1 MKHRTLAE
9 IAGGVVVLLPGAVGA
24 WIVARTLMTYW
35 GRDSLA
41 SLIVLSIGV
50 ALLVGLAEVFARQ
63 VRAGLMEQELRSLP
77 TRPSEA
83 TIDGASAP
91 VSALLRARLEQAPL
105 PVLGES
111 VAPFLTGLLVMLGL
125 LGTLLG
131 LFQTVHG
138 AGHAL
143 TTSADVETLRR
154 SLSVPIDG
162 LTRSFGCSA
171 AGISAS
177 AMLGLAI
184 ALVRRREARTMRVF
198 YNYAAGPLRSLSP
211 VRRQALALE
220 QLAGQGLGLPSAT
233 TAIDA
238 LGTKL
243 DVLSNHLISMQQAAA
258 STQQRALSD
267 LLASVRGELSR
278 IAAEA
283 GEALHGRVAP
293 LMEQMAA
300 RSAEAL
306 TAQATTLSE
315 SALEL
320 TRELERD
327 AATRR
332 QEAVE
337 AMQAV
342 RARFDEAESQRST
355 AHARELE
362 TVMTLAARTSND
374 ATEHQRELSER
385 WQELVTR
392 LDAHGE
398 ASRERDHAQLRSAEQ
413 AADLARERETEQLTR
428 LETLTTR
435 VGSELARLSATF
447 SAQLEQR
454 QASDERQDTRAER
467 ALTQLES
474 AARAVE
480 ESATRHDSV
489 LGQLVERLPTR
500 FEEAA
505 AHSREAAQTA
515 LAELAAITEQRLE
528 RVTSLLSDELT
539 QRGESA
545 RSFDERAV
553 QTLARVEQ
561 SAAVLD
567 TAIERQGQGL
577 EGLIARVGTLLP
589 ELAEAAQRGAS
600 ATIERLQESVE
611 QQAARYSEFETALRT
626 GREEHVRG
634 LADQLT
640 QHAVDLEQRLAKT
653 GEAVQEAAAIWQASS
668 AEMQTVAELFTNS
681 VERQR
686 EAADTWLESLG
697 EIEGAVERAGRSAAR
712 DGLSE
717 QLAATQEVFSRQLQF
732 QHELFDQLRSLR
744 NDHSHLLRAEHST
757 SDDDPEDEALELV
770 EEEPAEPVTRTTR
783 RPRGRGSE
791 APVQAADDTQPA
803 QQAESAETAEP
814 ADAPRK
820 KGEPKPKRRAAEGRD
835 VSV

>member
-1 MKHRTLAE
+1 MA
-9 IAGGVVVLLPGAVGA
+9 
-24 WIVARTLMTYW
+24 YW
-35 GRDSLA
+35 GHDWLA
-41 SLIVLSIGV
+41 SLIVMSIGA
-50 ALLVGLAEVFARQ
+50 ALLVGLVEVLARQ
-63 VRAGLMEQELRSLP
+63 IRTGLMERELRSLP

-91 VSALLRARLEQAPL
+91 VSAMLRSRLEQVPL
-105 PVLGES
+105 PTYGES

-143 TTSADVETLRR
+143 TTSGDVETLRR
-154 SLSVPIDG
+154 SLSVPIEG

-198 YNYAAGPLRSLSP
+198 YSYAAGPLRSLSP
-211 VRRQALALE
+211 MRRQALALE
-220 QLAGQGLGLPSAT
+220 QLAGQGLGMPSAA

-243 DVLSNHLISMQQAAA
+243 DVLSNHLVTMQQTATT
-258 STQQRALSD
+258 TQQRTLSD

-278 IAAEA
+278 IAGDA

-293 LMEQMAA
+293 LMEQMATRSADALATQASSLTATA
-300 RSAEAL
+300 RSLAREI
-306 TAQATTLSE
+306 
-315 SALEL
+315 EL
-320 TRELERD
+320 D
-327 AATRR
+327 AAVRR
-332 QEAVE
+332 QEAAE

-342 RARFDEAESQRST
+342 RAGFDEAENQRTT
-355 AHARELE
+355 AQAREFE
-362 TVMTLAARTSND
+362 AVIGLAMRSSSEA
-374 ATEHQRELSER
+374 AERERALSER

-392 LDAHGE
+392 LDAQNE
-398 ASRERDHAQLRSAEQ
+398 TARERDDERQRSAEL
-413 AADLARERETEQLTR
+413 AAELARERETQQLTR
-428 LETLTTR
+428 VEILTTR
-435 VGSELARLSATF
+435 VGSEFERLSTTF
-447 SAQLEQR
+447 STQPEQR
-454 QASDERQDTRAER
+454 HESDERHDARAER
-467 ALTQLES
+467 VLTQLEN

-480 ESATRHDSV
+480 ASALRQDSA

-505 AHSREAAQTA
+505 AHSREAAQKA
-515 LAELAAITEQRLE
+515 LADLAALTEQRLE
-528 RVTSLLSDELT
+528 RVTNLLSDELT

-545 RSFDERAV
+545 RNAGELAV
-553 QTLARVEQ
+553 QTLTRVEQ
-561 SAAVLD
+561 TAGVLD

-577 EGLIARVGTLLP
+577 EALISRVGTLLP

-600 ATIERLQESVE
+600 ATIEQLQASVE
-611 QQAARYSEFETALRT
+611 QQAARYSEFETALRG
-626 GREEHVRG
+626 GRDEHVRG
-634 LADQLT
+634 LAGQLT
-640 QHAVDLEQRLAKT
+640 QHAADLEQRLAKA

-717 QLAATQEVFSRQLQF
+717 QLAATQEVFARQLQF

-744 NDHSHLLRAEHST
+744 HDQSRLVRAEH
-757 SDDDPEDEALELV
+757 PELDEDSEAEAEEFV
-770 EEEPAEPVTRTTR
+770 EEPAQPVTRTTR
-783 RPRGRGSE
+783 RPRAGRGSE
-791 APVQAADDTQPA
+791 APAPA
-803 QQAESAETAEP
+803 QTAEDAHEAEPAESAEPAEG
-814 ADAPRK
+814 PRK
-820 KGEPKPKRRAAEGRD
+820 KGESRRQRRTGEGRN